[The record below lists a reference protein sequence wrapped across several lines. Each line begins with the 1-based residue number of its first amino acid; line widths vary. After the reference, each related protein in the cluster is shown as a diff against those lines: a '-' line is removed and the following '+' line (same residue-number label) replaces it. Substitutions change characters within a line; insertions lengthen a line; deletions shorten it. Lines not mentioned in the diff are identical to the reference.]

1 MPFLIS
7 ALAILYYA
15 PYIAFLYVN
24 SDINALKDYIKKKDR
39 TADLIVTA
47 YLTNQK
53 ARRFLNIRV
62 YLNIVVKL
70 LYLCSNLVTLLVLNN
85 VLNEEFL
92 DYGRQWIDWSRL
104 DNSMAFDYMGMRNFP
119 KPGE

>member
-1 MPFLIS
+1 MH
-7 ALAILYYA
+7 
-15 PYIAFLYVN
+15 
-24 SDINALKDYIKKKDR
+24 
-39 TADLIVTA
+39 LIVTA

-70 LYLCSNLVTLLVLNN
+70 LYLGSNLVTLLVLNN